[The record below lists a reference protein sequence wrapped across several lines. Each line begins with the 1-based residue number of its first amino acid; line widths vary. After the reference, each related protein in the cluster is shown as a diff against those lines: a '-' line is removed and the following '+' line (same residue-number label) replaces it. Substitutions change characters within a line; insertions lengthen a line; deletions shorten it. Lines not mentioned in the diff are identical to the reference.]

1 MKRETILGLDFSGA
15 RTAGRTIWL
24 TTAIARTAQLEVVD
38 CRPAAELAKRAIE
51 RSAAIA
57 ALRQHLRSR
66 EQAAVGCDFP
76 FSLPAPLL
84 GSRSFSA
91 FLAAFAN
98 DYSDADDL
106 REKCQAA
113 ADGRELKR
121 ETDRRARTPFSPYNL
136 RMFRQTFFGIRDLV
150 APLVQTGIAAVI
162 PIDPPAPE
170 KLWLLEV
177 CPASRLK
184 KLSGLYASYKGRD
197 LTARRQREKI
207 LAQCE
212 AEGLTFASATH
223 RDAILADTGGDA
235 LDSLLAAA
243 ITHDHT
249 RKPPEFPPE
258 WSADPREGFVY
269 C

>member
-1 MKRETILGLDFSGA
+1 VTRDTIIGLDFSGA

-24 TTAIARTAQLEVVD
+24 TTAIPQPTGLEVVA
-38 CRPAAELAKRAIE
+38 CQPAAALARKAVE
-51 RSAAIA
+51 RTA
-57 ALRQHLRSR
+57 ALAVLRDRLGSL

-91 FLAAFAN
+91 FLADFATA
-98 DYSDADDL
+98 YADADDL
-106 REKCQAA
+106 REKCQTA

-121 ETDRRARTPFSPYNL
+121 ATDRHARTPFSPYNL
-136 RMFRQTFFGIRDLV
+136 RMFRQTFFGIRDLL
-150 APLVQTGIAAVI
+150 APLVQAGTAAVV
-162 PIDPPAPE
+162 PIDPPTPE

-184 KLSGLYASYKGRD
+184 KLSGLYAPYKGRD
-197 LTARRQREKI
+197 RTARHQREKI

-212 AEGLTFASATH
+212 ADGLTFASAPL
-223 RDAILADTGGDA
+223 RDAILADAGGDA

-243 ITHDHT
+243 ITDEHT
-249 RKPPEFPPE
+249 REPPGFPPG
-258 WSADPREGFVY
+258 WSADSREGLVY